1 MCWTKSAERQKEGGY
16 KASLS
21 HKCGWN
27 CAQNGLVLK
36 RCHSWSYAIRQ
47 TQTGFVTRIKD
58 NAVSDTV
65 TDRELEENIRSGV
78 EKDEIIEI
86 QVKNDNGT
94 KPLKLCKVQFYD
106 RVLKRRFE
114 FLTNLVEMRADL
126 IAAIYKLRW
135 QIELLCK
142 QLKQYFPVKY
152 FLRNNENAKKYRY
165 TVP

>member
-1 MCWTKSAERQKEGGY
+1 M
-16 KASLS
+16 
-21 HKCGWN
+21 
-27 CAQNGLVLK
+27 
-36 RCHSWSYAIRQ
+36 RQ

-58 NAVSDTV
+58 NAVYGTV

-94 KPLKLCKVQFYD
+94 KPLKLRKVQFYD

-114 FLTNLVEMRADL
+114 FLTNLVEMRAGL

>member
-1 MCWTKSAERQKEGGY
+1 
-16 KASLS
+16 
-21 HKCGWN
+21 
-27 CAQNGLVLK
+27 
-36 RCHSWSYAIRQ
+36 
-47 TQTGFVTRIKD
+47 
-58 NAVSDTV
+58 
-65 TDRELEENIRSGV
+65 
-78 EKDEIIEI
+78 
-86 QVKNDNGT
+86 VKNDNGT
-94 KPLKLCKVQFYD
+94 KPLKLRKVQFYD

-114 FLTNLVEMRADL
+114 FLTNLVEMRAGL